1 MGNQQSS
8 TQLRSQKHEEST
20 TNTEILNYFKL
31 ISDNEEVIN
40 FNQFKEKLGERLSSS
55 LWNFFQ
61 QNSELMDKQ
70 KFEIIANK
78 LNKISSIGL
87 VKILISPK
95 NLFEVCVESANIK
108 INKNDEFFV
117 NSFSEQMTSKG
128 DDINSINL
136 WIEENCPRLFEPVF
150 DKINKIFFG
159 KQNIILNN
167 LQSEI
172 LSQIQFFVLRQ
183 SLPTTI
189 FWPKP
194 ISIDSREDWT
204 LLYSSTKNGL
214 SVNRFEANVFDY
226 RGPTVAIF
234 NLTSNQLYAIAADE
248 EWRHSCKSFGGPQCV
263 LFKFSPE
270 FKRID
275 LPSPAL
281 YCNFKHRT
289 SKLGLYFGNF
299 SQFSINGDFNN
310 VQQIEV
316 WGCAGIEALS
326 DQNKT
331 KCRQKMQTER
341 NAKVPLPGN
350 WEENADKAILE
361 MGGIKFS
368 NERRDYKIPDK

>member
-8 TQLRSQKHEEST
+8 TQMRTRKHEEST
-20 TNTEILNYFKL
+20 TNTEILNSFKL

-78 LNKISSIGL
+78 LNKISSFGL

-95 NLFEVCVESANIK
+95 NLFEVCIESANIK

-117 NSFSEQMTSKG
+117 NSFSEQMTSK
-128 DDINSINL
+128 
-136 WIEENCPRLFEPVF
+136 
-150 DKINKIFFG
+150 
-159 KQNIILNN
+159 
-167 LQSEI
+167 EI
-172 LSQIQFFVLRQ
+172 LSPIQFFVLRQ
-183 SLPTTI
+183 SLPTTV

-194 ISIDSREDWT
+194 VSIDSREDWT

-234 NLTSNQLYAIAADE
+234 SLTNNQLYAIAADE

-263 LFKFSPE
+263 LFKFFPE

-350 WEENADKAILE
+350 WEESADKAILE
-361 MGGIKFS
+361 LGI
-368 NERRDYKIPDK
+368 

>member
-20 TNTEILNYFKL
+20 TNTEISNSFKL
-31 ISDNEEVIN
+31 ISDNGEVIN
-40 FNQFKEKLGERLSSS
+40 LNQFKEKFGERLGSS

-61 QNSELMDKQ
+61 QNSDIMDKQ
-70 KFEIIANK
+70 KFENIANK
-78 LNKISSIGL
+78 LNKISSFG
-87 VKILISPK
+87 
-95 NLFEVCVESANIK
+95 LFEVCVELANIK

-117 NSFSEQMTSKG
+117 NSFCEQMTSKG
-128 DDINSINL
+128 DDINSTNL
-136 WIEENCPRLFEPVF
+136 WIEENCPRLVEPVF

-172 LSQIQFFVLRQ
+172 LSPIQFFVLRQ

-194 ISIDSREDWT
+194 ISIDSREDWN

-281 YCNFKHRT
+281 YC
-289 SKLGLYFGNF
+289 
-299 SQFSINGDFNN
+299 
-310 VQQIEV
+310 
-316 WGCAGIEALS
+316 
-326 DQNKT
+326 
-331 KCRQKMQTER
+331 
-341 NAKVPLPGN
+341 
-350 WEENADKAILE
+350 
-361 MGGIKFS
+361 KFF
-368 NERRDYKIPDK
+368 

>member
-20 TNTEILNYFKL
+20 TNTEISNSFKL
-31 ISDNEEVIN
+31 ISDNGEVIN
-40 FNQFKEKLGERLSSS
+40 LNQFKEKFGERLGSS

-61 QNSELMDKQ
+61 QNSDIMDKQ
-70 KFEIIANK
+70 KFENIANK
-78 LNKISSIGL
+78 LNKISSFGL

-95 NLFEVCVESANIK
+95 NL
-108 INKNDEFFV
+108 
-117 NSFSEQMTSKG
+117 TSKG
-128 DDINSINL
+128 DDINSTNL
-136 WIEENCPRLFEPVF
+136 WIEENCPRLVEPVF

-172 LSQIQFFVLRQ
+172 LSPIQFFVLRQ

-234 NLTSNQLYAIAADE
+234 NLTDNQLYGIAADE

-270 FKRID
+270 FRRID

-281 YCNFKHRT
+281 YC
-289 SKLGLYFGNF
+289 
-299 SQFSINGDFNN
+299 
-310 VQQIEV
+310 
-316 WGCAGIEALS
+316 
-326 DQNKT
+326 
-331 KCRQKMQTER
+331 
-341 NAKVPLPGN
+341 
-350 WEENADKAILE
+350 
-361 MGGIKFS
+361 KFFF
-368 NERRDYKIPDK
+368 EIFVI

>member
-8 TQLRSQKHEEST
+8 TQMRTRKHEEST
-20 TNTEILNYFKL
+20 TNTEILNSFKL

-78 LNKISSIGL
+78 LNKISSFGL

-95 NLFEVCVESANIK
+95 NLFE
-108 INKNDEFFV
+108 
-117 NSFSEQMTSKG
+117 TSKG
-128 DDINSINL
+128 DDFNLINL

-172 LSQIQFFVLRQ
+172 LSPIQFFVLRQ
-183 SLPTTI
+183 SLPTTV

-194 ISIDSREDWT
+194 VSIDSREDWT

-234 NLTSNQLYAIAADE
+234 SLTNNQLYAIAADE

-263 LFKFSPE
+263 LFKFFPE

-281 YCNFKHRT
+281 YCKLHPRDGNFKHRT

-350 WEENADKAILE
+350 WEESADKAILE
-361 MGGIKFS
+361 LGI
-368 NERRDYKIPDK
+368 